1 MTRLFAIGDIHGC
14 YSLLKRLLEKLP
26 IDWQTDKLIF
36 LGDYIDRGEEVKKV
50 VETIIDLKS
59 RYKEQIICL
68 MGNHE
73 DMFLEYLKGFN
84 KILYLTLGGN
94 NTINSYG
101 GIQNIPGSHIE
112 FIKSLELIFE
122 TDEYIFVHAGLR
134 PHIPVEQQSKD
145 DLIWIRESFYES
157 DYDWGKTIIFGH
169 TPMASPFIRHN
180 KIGIDTGAVYGGKL
194 TAIELPN
201 MKFYSV
207 GWDEI

>member
-14 YSLLKRLLEKLP
+14 YGLLKRLLEKLP
-26 IDWQTDKLIF
+26 IDWQKDKLIF
-36 LGDYIDRGEEVKKV
+36 LGDYIDRGTEVKKV
-50 VETIIDLKS
+50 LETVINLKS
-59 RYKEQIICL
+59 IYKDNVICL
-68 MGNHE
+68 LGNHE
-73 DMFLEYLKGFN
+73 DMLLDYLKGFN

-94 NTINSYG
+94 DTINSYG
-101 GIQNIPGSHIE
+101 GIQNIPKTHID

-169 TPMASPFIRHN
+169 TPMATPFIQPN
-180 KIGIDTGAVYGGKL
+180 KIGIDTGAVYGGRL
-194 TAIELPN
+194 TAVELPDI
-201 MKFYSV
+201 KFYSV